1 MDLLTRRLTMR
12 TRSQF
17 TFCLGASAL
26 LLFGSIVG
34 CEKMN
39 MPKSLD
45 DLGSTFEGAY
55 SVPDPAIDAIGTGFY
70 ESWKKAAELNK
81 TLNTDPELVEAVNIV
96 FNNLVE
102 TAKHSEKYGE
112 TAKQFEWEINVITDH
127 ENNTATAW
135 PGGKVFYYTGA
146 RKQGLTVDKAQ
157 LAALLGHEM
166 IHALER
172 HAGQRIKRN
181 VVAALPMAG
190 IATGAALDPKSLSPE
205 VVAPIL
211 GALGVGYAG
220 GVDLPFARENESEA
234 DKEGFLLSTEA
245 GYNPDKS
252 VKLYENLYNSAKD
265 TEANEY
271 LSSHP
276 MSQDRLAE
284 VQNVVMKDAKQN
296 WANVTKKQG
305 KRKAP
310 RSHIEDHTNVY
321 VLCKTLYA
329 SWVIT

>member
-1 MDLLTRRLTMR
+1 MR
-12 TRSQF
+12 THVQIARYGYVF
-17 TFCLGASAL
+17 AL
-26 LLFGSIVG
+26 LLLGSMVG

-39 MPKSLD
+39 MPKSLN
-45 DLGSTFEGAY
+45 DLSSTFGGAS
-55 SVPDPAIDAIGTGFY
+55 SVPDPAIDAIATSFY
-70 ESWKKAAELNK
+70 TSWKKIAENEGK
-81 TLNTDPELVEAVNIV
+81 LNTDPELVEVVNKV

-102 TAKHSEKYGE
+102 TAKRSKKYGK
-112 TAKQFEWEINVITDH
+112 TANEFEWEINVITDH

-146 RKQGLTVDKAQ
+146 RAQGLTVDEAQ

-220 GVDLPFARENESEA
+220 GVDLPFARKNESEA

-245 GYNPDKS
+245 GYDPDDA
-252 VKLYENLYNSAKD
+252 VKLYENLHTSSKD
-265 TEANEY
+265 TEGNEY

-276 MSQDRLAE
+276 MSKDRLTE
-284 VQNVVMKDAKQN
+284 VKIVVLKDAKSN
-296 WANVTKKQG
+296 WGNVTKKYES
-305 KRKAP
+305 RELPEA
-310 RSHIEDHTNVY
+310 I
-321 VLCKTLYA
+321 
-329 SWVIT
+329 